1 MFRRGTKLS
10 NKISKMRA
18 YGFFQPIG
26 QTAIPGLNFAF
37 SSIQTNEAF
46 VLVIEVPVA
55 VQGFFKCKQY
65 GTIVLEVARRYE
77 MQNKIKLVMDDE
89 KIIRD
94 GIYDLDSIHSII
106 DDLLIKRKGLRKDG
120 NFYIDDNLSDSAG
133 VGMACIFILA
143 GKKWFRENVKEL
155 FWYRDI
161 SHYKLDHRY
170 NVENAKEIV
179 IDTWE
184 EERKANGLSIDR

>member
-55 VQGFFKCKQY
+55 VQSFFKCKTKSNWSWMMRKSSVMEF
-65 GTIVLEVARRYE
+65 TI
-77 MQNKIKLVMDDE
+77 
-89 KIIRD
+89 
-94 GIYDLDSIHSII
+94 
-106 DDLLIKRKGLRKDG
+106 
-120 NFYIDDNLSDSAG
+120 
-133 VGMACIFILA
+133 
-143 GKKWFRENVKEL
+143 
-155 FWYRDI
+155 
-161 SHYKLDHRY
+161 
-170 NVENAKEIV
+170 
-179 IDTWE
+179 
-184 EERKANGLSIDR
+184 

>member
-55 VQGFFKCKQY
+55 AQSLLFW
-65 GTIVLEVARRYE
+65 GTILFS
-77 MQNKIKLVMDDE
+77 QPLFHIKAH
-89 KIIRD
+89 
-94 GIYDLDSIHSII
+94 GI
-106 DDLLIKRKGLRKDG
+106 
-120 NFYIDDNLSDSAG
+120 
-133 VGMACIFILA
+133 V
-143 GKKWFRENVKEL
+143 V
-155 FWYRDI
+155 
-161 SHYKLDHRY
+161 
-170 NVENAKEIV
+170 
-179 IDTWE
+179 
-184 EERKANGLSIDR
+184 